1 MCCFDEACWAQLPE
15 VQKDQT
21 MQEHDAFGGLEHAMK

>member
-15 VQKDQT
+15 VQEDQT